1 LIKNFCLLDE
11 IILGLKMQ
19 IGPIEKEGTPL
30 DKVVFFAFKEG
41 IEILNK
47 IASAHCGRRQFERQW
62 KKVSLLADKI
72 DIQTKFQFV
81 HHQSFF
87 FGFHSIAAQ
96 FLSKTQRNESKMFKM
111 KFPAV

>member
-19 IGPIEKEGTPL
+19 IGPIKKEGTSL

-62 KKVSLLADKI
+62 KKVSLLANKI
-72 DIQTKFQFV
+72 DVQTNSNLYTINPSSLASTPKLPS
-81 HHQSFF
+81 SFLKRR
-87 FGFHSIAAQ
+87 GM
-96 FLSKTQRNESKMFKM
+96 R
-111 KFPAV
+111 V